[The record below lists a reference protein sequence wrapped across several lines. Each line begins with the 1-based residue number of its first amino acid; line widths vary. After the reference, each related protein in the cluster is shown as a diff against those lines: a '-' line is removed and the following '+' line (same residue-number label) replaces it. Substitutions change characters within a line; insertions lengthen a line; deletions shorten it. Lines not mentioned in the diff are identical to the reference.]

1 MDIYETMEDDTVD
14 TIAATLKLDSDAVML
29 LSTWF
34 DNGLG
39 KRFGSKTP
47 MLAGSLLVLRL
58 RNRQNAQP
66 PLSPPPASPAASPAS
81 PPPSAASSSGGAEAV
96 GAAAL
101 TPEEVAINS
110 GLQVSS
116 FGRRVHG
123 KGKDKERSEGIRI
136 NDEYDR
142 LRVEIES
149 RQGRLLTAVQRGD
162 VMEQA
167 RQKINEEMGGGKRR
181 RTMTHHGV
189 LAAAAAAADSIL

>member
-14 TIAATLKLDSDAVML
+14 TIAAILKLDSDAVML

-96 GAAAL
+96 GAAL

-116 FGRRVHG
+116 FGRGVH
-123 KGKDKERSEGIRI
+123 GKDKERSEGIRI
-136 NDEYDR
+136 NDEYG
-142 LRVEIES
+142 
-149 RQGRLLTAVQRGD
+149 RQGGNR
-162 VMEQA
+162 EQT
-167 RQKINEEMGGGKRR
+167 R
-181 RTMTHHGV
+181 
-189 LAAAAAAADSIL
+189 